1 VRGKLATQDPRNAS
15 DDGAMRSINTARTT
29 YERSHETRGPG
40 GNTLM
45 RTLESL
51 QRDRLPWRDL
61 AVAS

>member
-1 VRGKLATQDPRNAS
+1 
-15 DDGAMRSINTARTT
+15 MRSINTARTT